1 MEKPKHYLVF
11 KILFIVFAIV
21 TVAGIVLSAQGFGNF
36 ENNNFMIGG
45 FMGTFGLFATVACAM
60 IGFRPELTR
69 LSTKSAKY
77 IQQQN
82 KEDLK
87 DIATTGAE
95 IVKEAVTVTTEAARE
110 GLSESMYCKHCGE
123 KIDRDS
129 RFCKE
134 CGGEQ

>member
-21 TVAGIVLSAQGFGNF
+21 TVAGIVLSVQGFGNF

-60 IGFRPELTR
+60 IGFKPELTR

-82 KEDLK
+82 KEELQE
-87 DIATTGAE
+87 IATAGAK
-95 IVKEAVTVTTEAARE
+95 IAKEAVTITAEAVKE
-110 GLSESMYCKHCGE
+110 GLSETMYCKYCGK